1 MNSFW
6 SKVLTE
12 QVVVK
17 VADEGISGCKE
28 VVCRFAGNYTK
39 RRNVGF
45 TVIESA
51 SGSFIDTRN
60 YYADVLTGREPRE
73 MNQAIEYDK

>member
-1 MNSFW
+1 MSSFLG
-6 SKVLTE
+6 KFFTE
-12 QVVVK
+12 QVVSRI
-17 VADEGISGCKE
+17 ADEGVGGCKE
-28 VVCRFAGNYTK
+28 VVCKFAGNYTK

-51 SGSFIDTRN
+51 SGSFRDTKN
-60 YYADVLTGREPRE
+60 YYADILTGREPKE

>member
-1 MNSFW
+1 MNEFW
-6 SKVLTE
+6 SKVFTE

-17 VADEGISGCKE
+17 VADEGISGCRE
-28 VVCRFAGNYTK
+28 VICRFAGNYTK

-51 SGSFIDTRN
+51 SGSFKDTRN
-60 YYADVLTGREPRE
+60 YYADVLIGREPKE

>member
-1 MNSFW
+1 MNNFW

-51 SGSFIDTRN
+51 SGSFKDTRN
-60 YYADVLTGREPRE
+60 YYADVLTGREPKE

>member
-1 MNSFW
+1 MNNFW

-51 SGSFIDTRN
+51 SGSFKDTRN
-60 YYADVLTGREPRE
+60 YYADVLTGREPKE
-73 MNQAIEYDK
+73 MNQAIEFDK

>member
-1 MNSFW
+1 MNNFW
-6 SKVLTE
+6 SKILTE

-51 SGSFIDTRN
+51 SGSFKDTRN
-60 YYADVLTGREPRE
+60 YYADVLTGREPKE

>member
-1 MNSFW
+1 MSGFW
-6 SKVLTE
+6 GKFFTE
-12 QVVVK
+12 QVAVK
-17 VADEGISGCKE
+17 IADEGIGGCKE
-28 VVCRFAGNYTK
+28 VVCKFAGNYAK

-51 SGSFIDTRN
+51 SGSFRDTRN